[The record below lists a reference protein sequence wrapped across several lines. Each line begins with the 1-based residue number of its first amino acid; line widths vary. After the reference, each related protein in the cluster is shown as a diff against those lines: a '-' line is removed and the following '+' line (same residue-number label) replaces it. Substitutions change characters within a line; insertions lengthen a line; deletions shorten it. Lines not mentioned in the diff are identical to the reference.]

1 MPWRARYLLIGGVA
15 LVTAVGLIGW
25 YFWGGQGEV
34 LKADGGPS

>member
-1 MPWRARYLLIGGVA
+1 MPWRARYLLIGG
-15 LVTAVGLIGW
+15 VTAVGLIGW